1 MKLSKLYSD
10 WKEYE
15 NENFGENGNDLE
27 KQEPG
32 KIQSKVATLKL
43 GKLVSLN
50 HTSKLPKG
58 KTTYFSE

>member
-1 MKLSKLYSD
+1 MKLFNLYSD

-15 NENFGENGNDLE
+15 NENFGETGNDL
-27 KQEPG
+27 KKTEPD
-32 KIQSKVATLKL
+32 KIKPKVAAENL
-43 GKLVSLN
+43 GKLVNLN